1 MALGVLSTLKLPKAM
16 ELRGDHGRPW
26 GRGGEGK
33 RGEGGPP
40 RVSLTS
46 SRADPFLEE
55 PTDPYTSL
63 AGTGSWPEAE
73 KR

>member
-1 MALGVLSTLKLPKAM
+1 MALGVLSTLQLPKAR
-16 ELRGDHGRPW
+16 ELGGDHGRPW
-26 GRGGEGK
+26 GRGGEG
-33 RGEGGPP
+33 GDAP
-40 RVSLTS
+40 RASLTS
-46 SRADPFLEE
+46 SRAGPFLEE